1 MPQRNEF
8 TEAILELVQ
17 EYKQLTRDSKESK
30 VPPFMSERLTSEESA
45 KRFRG
50 MSQEERRQVVEKMG
64 VEEAMKLVKTI
75 NGGV

>member
-1 MPQRNEF
+1 MGYATKKR
-8 TEAILELVQ
+8 VH
-17 EYKQLTRDSKESK
+17 RGESK
-30 VPPFMSERLTSEESA
+30 VPPFMSDRLNSEESA

-50 MSQEERRQVVEKMG
+50 MSQEERRRVVEKMG

>member
-17 EYKQLTRDSKESK
+17 EYKQLTRDSKSANI
-30 VPPFMSERLTSEESA
+30 PPFMSDRLNSEESA
-45 KRFRG
+45 KRFSG
-50 MSQEERRQVVEKMG
+50 MSQEERRRVVEKMG
-64 VEEAMKLVKTI
+64 VEEAMKLVKSI

>member
-17 EYKQLTRDSKESK
+17 EYKQLTRDSKDSK
-30 VPPFMSERLTSEESA
+30 VPPFMSDRLNSEESA
-45 KRFRG
+45 KRFSG
-50 MSQEERRQVVEKMG
+50 MSQEERRRVVEKMG
-64 VEEAMKLVKTI
+64 VEEAMKLVKSI